1 MRLKKSSFWSKIPNW
16 VWVLISLAVAIAIWL
31 FAAYTWPLVFATPK
45 AVVDAFISKAASGV
59 LWGHVWA
66 SLSRVLSGFAIAFVV
81 SIPVAFLM
89 AWYDPFRHVVE
100 PWIQFIRN
108 IHPGGG
114 TCVVA
119 VYEKHYYRAGNRL
132 TLTVVL
138 DDFTGRTRVHC
149 ISGGGGEGLFRFDW
163 GAAESFEGVVHDALS
178 HYRL

>member
-1 MRLKKSSFWSKIPNW
+1 MEDSYSG
-16 VWVLISLAVAIAIWL
+16 SLGLRECGEAIHAAV
-31 FAAYTWPLVFATPK
+31 TDSVTGELVDHYELT
-45 AVVDAFISKAASGV
+45 
-59 LWGHVWA
+59 
-66 SLSRVLSGFAIAFVV
+66 
-81 SIPVAFLM
+81 
-89 AWYDPFRHVVE
+89 
-100 PWIQFIRN
+100 
-108 IHPGGG
+108 HPGGG

-163 GAAESFEGVVHDALS
+163 GAAEFFEGVVHDALS

>member
-1 MRLKKSSFWSKIPNW
+1 MEDSYFVALGLRECGETIHA
-16 VWVLISLAVAIAIWL
+16 AVTDSI
-31 FAAYTWPLVFATPK
+31 TGELVDHYELT
-45 AVVDAFISKAASGV
+45 
-59 LWGHVWA
+59 
-66 SLSRVLSGFAIAFVV
+66 
-81 SIPVAFLM
+81 
-89 AWYDPFRHVVE
+89 
-100 PWIQFIRN
+100 
-108 IHPGGG
+108 HPGGG

-149 ISGGGGEGLFRFDW
+149 IGRFDW